1 MKNAINVNQTAFFC
15 SVMLLASKL
24 LILPSLM
31 FKSNAYGGLITI
43 IVMFVFELAILFLL
57 IKIKEKYPNMSFF
70 DLLSSFCGVIL
81 TRIIY
86 LVLFVFFVLKMIYVS
101 HETFNF
107 LKLVLYENAD
117 LFVYYICLLP
127 VINALAYKGLKSFA
141 RTLEVFYFIII
152 VGVIICSLMWIPSIT
167 NLSFNIFE
175 NNGWSGL
182 LQSLFKH
189 GFWFCDFAFLFIIL
203 DRIKL
208 ENNYGTK
215 IMRYSIFTMA
225 IIVFLVFSY
234 YFIYQSSSFFHA
246 SAIFDIMQFST
257 RLGGVS
263 KLDIIPT
270 MVMMFLLFY
279 QMGMFLYCAKS
290 CYKNVLNT
298 KNNVQALIFIN
309 ILFILLNYFVF
320 YNFEICIDV
329 YSGIFSYFA
338 ILISVIIPFL
348 FLLKLLFS
356 KSQKKNIFKKS
367 IIKNYL
373 KY

>member
-57 IKIKEKYPNMSFF
+57 IKIKEKYPNNTFF

-182 LQSLFKH
+182 LQSLFKY

-203 DRIKL
+203 DKIKL
-208 ENNYGTK
+208 ENNFGTK
-215 IMRYSIFTMA
+215 IMRYSLFTML
-225 IIVFLVFSY
+225 IVIFMLFSY
-234 YFIYQSSSFFHA
+234 YF
-246 SAIFDIMQFST
+246 
-257 RLGGVS
+257 
-263 KLDIIPT
+263 
-270 MVMMFLLFY
+270 
-279 QMGMFLYCAKS
+279 
-290 CYKNVLNT
+290 
-298 KNNVQALIFIN
+298 
-309 ILFILLNYFVF
+309 
-320 YNFEICIDV
+320 V
-329 YSGIFSYFA
+329 Y
-338 ILISVIIPFL
+338 LPVH
-348 FLLKLLFS
+348 
-356 KSQKKNIFKKS
+356 
-367 IIKNYL
+367 
-373 KY
+373 